1 MIIHNSRPDPLG
13 LLQQKQAKKIAELYE
28 KFRDAILNLSDEI
41 ELKPTKLYIA
51 FKLNKNIVDIEIQRK
66 SLKIFLNAAWGTI
79 DDSKGRTRNV
89 SNVGHYGNGDYQI
102 QVDNDNDLEYIMS
115 LIKQVVKVKSNS
127 V

>member
-1 MIIHNSRPDPLG
+1 M
-13 LLQQKQAKKIAELYE
+13 
-28 KFRDAILNLSDEI
+28 NLSDEI